1 MFIPFAIAIRIFR
14 QLTNDHRTIGMIIG
28 VPIIITVIFG
38 YAFTGET
45 YNNPIIIVN
54 LDKGNVLLSQSLGD
68 RIVEKL
74 KSDDRITIYD
84 KLNDYSVAKE
94 FVLNRTIA
102 GVIFLPE
109 NLSNSLIPILN
120 VSVTIEIFYDE
131 AEPAIGGSILG
142 AVSEAFAESSND
154 IREEEGLTS
163 LTTIQRVFAWG
174 NEEIKGLDVTLPGII
189 GYISLFL
196 ILLLTVLLSVRE
208 DLEGTKARF
217 FSAPINRW
225 QVMLGYL
232 IGMTIFG
239 IIISAIVLF
248 VSLVVFNAEV
258 RGDLILVFGFVLYFA
273 MGSVMLALF
282 LARVARNE
290 FQAVQMAV
298 IVAIPSIAL
307 SGFMVP
313 INTLP
318 DWLGIFSNLIPLTY
332 AVSGLKSLMLRG
344 LGVEDIAIELLA
356 ITIYIILAFLGAVF
370 ASRETV
376 A

>member
-14 QLTNDHRTIGMIIG
+14 QLTNDRRTIGMIII

-54 LDKGNVLLSQSLGD
+54 LDESTFLTRSLGD
-68 RIVEKL
+68 RVVEKL
-74 KSDDRITIYD
+74 ENDDRVKIFD
-84 KLNDYSVAKE
+84 KLNNYTLAKE
-94 FVLNRTIA
+94 FVLNRTVTGI
-102 GVIFLPE
+102 IFLPQ
-109 NLSNSLIPILN
+109 NLSNSLNPMLN
-120 VSVTIEIFYDE
+120 ISVTIEIFYDE

-142 AVSEAFAESSND
+142 ALSEAFAESSND
-154 IREEEGLTS
+154 IREETGLSS

-174 NEEIKGLDVTLPGII
+174 SEEIKGLDVTLPGII

-196 ILLLTVLLSVRE
+196 IILLTVLLSVRE

-239 IIISAIVLF
+239 VLISAIVLL
-248 VSLVVFNAEV
+248 VSLLVFNAEV
-258 RGDLILVFGFVLYFA
+258 RGDLVLVFGFALYFA

-318 DWLGIFSNLIPLTY
+318 SWLRIFSNLIPLTY

-344 LGVEDIAIELLA
+344 LGLEDIAVELLA
-356 ITIYIILAFLGAVF
+356 LTIYIILAFLGAVF